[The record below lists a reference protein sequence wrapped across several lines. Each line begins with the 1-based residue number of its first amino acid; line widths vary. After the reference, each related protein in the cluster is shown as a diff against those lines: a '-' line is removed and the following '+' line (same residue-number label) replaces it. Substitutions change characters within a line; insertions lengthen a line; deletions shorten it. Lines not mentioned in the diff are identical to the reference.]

1 MKFLLQCS
9 SYSLDSEAVLSRFLK
24 TLRHFSVKSVCIIQ
38 IFWAACV
45 VLKAVL
51 ALRWRGMLVL
61 HQRLCVSGLKVFKW
75 QKFRKEVGGSSKII
89 QQYNCYYLCVLKRKQ
104 CFITELSILLL
115 NFQRTHSH
123 TQMTGSGWVR
133 VSLPSMFHCNQ
144 EGECFTHLFENQS
157 ARDGIENKVLWWCIE
172 MTIILQTQEIVS
184 LEKAFSDLFFFSYS
198 SSLLLL
204 VFTLSCVVGGYATI
218 CLEKGRLF
226 HSDPEAP
233 PTAIT
238 R

>member
-1 MKFLLQCS
+1 MTEVSK
-9 SYSLDSEAVLSRFLK
+9 
-24 TLRHFSVKSVCIIQ
+24 
-38 IFWAACV
+38 
-45 VLKAVL
+45 
-51 ALRWRGMLVL
+51 RG
-61 HQRLCVSGLKVFKW
+61 
-75 QKFRKEVGGSSKII
+75 GGSSKII

-172 MTIILQTQEIVS
+172 MTIILQTQDIVS
-184 LEKAFSDLFFFSYS
+184 LEKADLHFKGATGVDPIQRFVF
-198 SSLLLL
+198 LLLL
-204 VFTLSCVVGGYATI
+204 QFFTLTSLHFILCCRWLCHNLFRERQTITFRSRSTTDRKSVV
-218 CLEKGRLF
+218 
-226 HSDPEAP
+226 
-233 PTAIT
+233 
-238 R
+238 